1 VIAHLLVTEGFG
13 TIEEIAYVPLE
24 ELAKIEGFDE
34 DVARELSERAQGFL
48 ARQNEELDQ
57 RRREMG
63 VSDELAAIDGL
74 TPAMMVKLGE
84 AGVKSLDDL
93 ADLASDELIEIVGA
107 DALDGES
114 ANAVIMAARAHWF
127 EGDAAPAAQPGA

>member
-1 VIAHLLVTEGFG
+1 MAVNEIPGRLAHSLSDRYR
-13 TIEEIAYVPLE
+13 IE
-24 ELAKIEGFDE
+24 
-34 DVARELSERAQGFL
+34 RELGAGGMATVYL
-48 ARQNEELDQ
+48 AEDLKHGRLVAIKF
-57 RRREMG
+57 
-63 VSDELAAIDGL
+63 VSDELAAIDGV

-127 EGDAAPAAQPGA
+127 EGEAAAPAPQPSA